1 MRAFV
6 RGVALSLATVVASGS
21 GALAETPFA
30 AVVEDI
36 SAPSTSIQFMDYV
49 KKGQMIVLG
58 PTGTVTLGYFQSCMQ
73 ETITGGVA
81 IIGKERST
89 VSGGFVEREEV
100 ECDNSILDSMGSTA
114 QSGYSAQTADIGG
127 RRRTKDSAVV
137 LMRGLTV
144 GPGEKK
150 ASAPQHRIFGLSP
163 VFKLSMSAAEVRISR
178 IDGTEAERTVAV
190 RGKHVD
196 LAKLK
201 IALKPG
207 LYSAQAGGA
216 AVQFRVD
223 LTAKPGRTPILSR
236 LIRL

>member
-1 MRAFV
+1 MREFV
-6 RGVALSLATVVASGS
+6 RGAALSLVATIACASG
-21 GALAETPFA
+21 AMAETPFA

-36 SAPSTSIQFMDYV
+36 DAPSTSIQFMDYV

-58 PTGTVTLGYFQSCMQ
+58 PNGSVTLGYFQSCMQ

-81 IIGKERST
+81 IIGKERSS
-89 VSGGFVEREEV
+89 VSGGLVEREEV
-100 ECDNSILDSMGSTA
+100 ECDNSILDSFGSTA
-114 QSGYSAQTADIGG
+114 QTGYSAQTADIGG

-137 LMRGLTV
+137 LMRSLTV
-144 GPGEKK
+144 GSEKKK
-150 ASAPQHRIFGLSP
+150 ASSPQHRIYGLSP
-163 VFKLSMSAAEVRISR
+163 VFKLSKSATQIRISR
-178 IDGTEAERTVAV
+178 IDGSESDRTVAV

-207 LYSAQAGGA
+207 LYSASAGGA
-216 AVQFRVD
+216 SIQFRVD
-223 LTAKPGRTPILSR
+223 LSAKPGRTSILSR